1 MKLALCLEYPIEQP
15 GGTEVLVRELIHGL
29 AARHEIVLVSGDS
42 AESLRASSVAD
53 KIVAHLPWDLN
64 VVTPEKSRALAA
76 ALHAQKIDL
85 AHFHFGANY
94 AWGNRLFNVCPV
106 IHLDRLGTPCLAT
119 NHGVFGLWEGYIGA
133 QRPWFVKA
141 ALLPPA
147 WASKMQM
154 LAHLRAE
161 IAVSHADWRTL
172 RRRYWPAREKFLQIY
187 HSRIQEHEAVPNNL
201 VGQAPPP
208 VISPASAPACRT
220 AGGGACSTT
229 TGEGA
234 GPTTTASAREKIIL
248 CAGTLG
254 PRKGQPY
261 LARAFAQI
269 AAEFPEWKL
278 IFIGRP
284 GDAQTVAELEEL
296 LRGPVLREQAEW
308 RRACS
313 DAELRAWLASAEIF
327 AMPSMHE
334 GLGLSLQEALY
345 AGCACLATRIGGIPD
360 LLQDGENGMLVERA
374 NVNEMSHA
382 LKQLMSDDA
391 LRRRFR
397 ARARASVLEK
407 GMTAPRMVARHEE
420 LYRALLPG

>member
-15 GGTEVLVRELIHGL
+15 GGTEVLVRELVHGL
-29 AARHEIVLVSGDS
+29 SARHEITLVSGDT

-53 KIVAHLPWDLN
+53 KIAAHLSWDH
-64 VVTPEKSRALAA
+64 VTREKSRALAA
-76 ALHAQKIDL
+76 ALHARKIDL
-85 AHFHFGANY
+85 AHFHFGGNY

-141 ALLPPA
+141 GLLPFA

-154 LAHLRAE
+154 LSHLRAE
-161 IAVSHADWRTL
+161 IAVSQADWRTL
-172 RRRYWPAREKFLQIY
+172 RGRYWPARGKFRQIY
-187 HSRIQEHEAVPNNL
+187 HSRIQETEALPDV
-201 VGQAPPP
+201 
-208 VISPASAPACRT
+208 
-220 AGGGACSTT
+220 
-229 TGEGA
+229 
-234 GPTTTASAREKIIL
+234 AREKIIL
-248 CAGTLG
+248 CAGTIG

-261 LARAFAQI
+261 LARAFAKI
-269 AAEFPEWKL
+269 AAEFPGWRL
-278 IFIGRP
+278 IFIGRL
-284 GDAQTVAELEEL
+284 GDAQTTRELEEL
-296 LRGPVLREQAEW
+296 LRGPALQEKAEW

-313 DAELRAWLASAEIF
+313 DAELRAWLARAEIF

-360 LLQDGENGMLVERA
+360 LIQEGENGMLVERA
-374 NVNEMSHA
+374 NMDEMSTA

-391 LRRRFR
+391 LRGRFR
-397 ARARASVLEK
+397 ARARGSVLAK
-407 GMTAPRMVARHEE
+407 DMTAPRMVARHEE
-420 LYRALLPG
+420 LYRALLAR

>member
-29 AARHEIVLVSGDS
+29 AARHQIVLVSGDS
-42 AESLRASSVAD
+42 AESVRASSVAD
-53 KIVAHLPWDLN
+53 KIVAHLPWDLTS
-64 VVTPEKSRALAA
+64 VTREKSHALAA

-85 AHFHFGANY
+85 AHFHFGGNY

-141 ALLPPA
+141 ALLPLA
-147 WASKMQM
+147 WASKLQM

-161 IAVSHADWRTL
+161 IAVSQADWRTL
-172 RRRYWPAREKFLQIY
+172 RRRYWPARGKFLQIY
-187 HSRIQEHEAVPNNL
+187 HSRIQEHEAGPE
-201 VGQAPPP
+201 QA
-208 VISPASAPACRT
+208 RK
-220 AGGGACSTT
+220 
-229 TGEGA
+229 
-234 GPTTTASAREKIIL
+234 KIIL

-261 LARAFAQI
+261 LARAFAKI

-284 GDAQTVAELEEL
+284 GDAQTTAELEEL
-296 LRGPVLREQAEW
+296 LRDPALREQAEW

-313 DAELRAWLASAEIF
+313 DPELRAWLAAAEIF

-345 AGCACLATRIGGIPD
+345 SGCACLATRIGGIPD
-360 LLQDGENGMLVERA
+360 LIQEGDNGILVERA
-374 NVNEMSHA
+374 NVDEMSNA

-391 LRRRFR
+391 LRVRLR

-407 GMTAPRMVARHEE
+407 GMTAPCMVARHEE
-420 LYRALLPG
+420 IYRALLTR

>member
-29 AARHEIVLVSGDS
+29 AARHQIVLVSGDS
-42 AESLRASSVAD
+42 AESWRASSVAH
-53 KIVAHLPWDLN
+53 KIVAHLPWDLTA
-64 VVTPEKSRALAA
+64 VTRDKSRALAT

-85 AHFHFGANY
+85 AHFHFGGNY

-161 IAVSHADWRTL
+161 IAVSQADWRTL
-172 RRRYWPAREKFLQIY
+172 RRRYWPARGKFLQIY
-187 HSRIQEHEAVPNNL
+187 HSRIQEHEAGP
-201 VGQAPPP
+201 
-208 VISPASAPACRT
+208 
-220 AGGGACSTT
+220 
-229 TGEGA
+229 EGA
-234 GPTTTASAREKIIL
+234 RKKIIL

-284 GDAQTVAELEEL
+284 GDAQTTAELEEL
-296 LRGPVLREQAEW
+296 LRGPALREQAEW
-308 RRACS
+308 RSACS
-313 DAELRAWLASAEIF
+313 DAELREWLAGAEIF

-345 AGCACLATRIGGIPD
+345 SGCACLATRIGGIPD
-360 LLQDGENGMLVERA
+360 LIQEGDNGMLVERA
-374 NVNEMSHA
+374 NVDEISTA

-391 LRRRFR
+391 LRSRFR
-397 ARARASVLEK
+397 FRARASVLEK

-420 LYRALLPG
+420 LYRELLRP

>member
-29 AARHEIVLVSGDS
+29 AARHQIVLVSGDS

-64 VVTPEKSRALAA
+64 AVTQEKSRALAA

-85 AHFHFGANY
+85 AHFHFGGNY
-94 AWGNRLFNVCPV
+94 AWGNRRFNVCPI

-147 WASKMQM
+147 WASKLQM

-161 IAVSHADWRTL
+161 IAVSQADWRTL
-172 RRRYWPAREKFLQIY
+172 RRRYWPARGKFQQIY
-187 HSRIQEHEAVPNNL
+187 HSRIQEHEA
-201 VGQAPPP
+201 APERP
-208 VISPASAPACRT
+208 RK
-220 AGGGACSTT
+220 
-229 TGEGA
+229 
-234 GPTTTASAREKIIL
+234 KIIL

-261 LARAFAQI
+261 LARAFAKI

-278 IFIGRP
+278 VFIGRP
-284 GDAQTVAELEEL
+284 GDAQTTAELEEL
-296 LRGPVLREQAEW
+296 LRSPALREQAEW

-313 DAELRAWLASAEIF
+313 DAELREWLAAAEIF

-345 AGCACLATRIGGIPD
+345 SGCACLATRIGGIPD
-360 LLQDGENGMLVERA
+360 LIQEGDNGMLVERA
-374 NVNEMSHA
+374 NVDEMSIA

-391 LRRRFR
+391 LRSRFR

-420 LYRALLPG
+420 LYRALLCP

>member
-1 MKLALCLEYPIEQP
+1 MK
-15 GGTEVLVRELIHGL
+15 V
-29 AARHEIVLVSGDS
+29 
-42 AESLRASSVAD
+42 
-53 KIVAHLPWDLN
+53 
-64 VVTPEKSRALAA
+64 LAA

-85 AHFHFGANY
+85 AHFHFGGNY
-94 AWGNRLFNVCPV
+94 AWGNRVPGVCPV

-141 ALLPPA
+141 ALLPLA
-147 WASKMQM
+147 WASKLQM

-161 IAVSHADWRTL
+161 IAVSQADWRTL
-172 RRRYWPAREKFLQIY
+172 RRRYWPARGKFLQIY
-187 HSRIQEHEAVPNNL
+187 HSRIQEHEA
-201 VGQAPPP
+201 
-208 VISPASAPACRT
+208 
-220 AGGGACSTT
+220 
-229 TGEGA
+229 
-234 GPTTTASAREKIIL
+234 GPEHARQKIIL

-261 LARAFAQI
+261 LARAFAKI

-284 GDAQTVAELEEL
+284 GDAQTTAELEEL
-296 LRGPVLREQAEW
+296 LRSPALRDQAEW

-313 DAELRAWLASAEIF
+313 DAELREWLAGAEIF

-360 LLQDGENGMLVERA
+360 LIQEGDNGILVERA
-374 NVNEMSHA
+374 NVNEMSNA

-391 LRRRFR
+391 MRARFR

-407 GMTAPRMVARHEE
+407 GMTAPRMVARHEQ
-420 LYRALLPG
+420 LYRALLTR

>member
-29 AARHEIVLVSGDS
+29 AARHQIVLVSGDS

-53 KIVAHLPWDLN
+53 KIVAHLPWDLTA
-64 VVTPEKSRALAA
+64 VTQGKSRALAA

-85 AHFHFGANY
+85 AHFHFGGNY

-161 IAVSHADWRTL
+161 IAVSQADWRTL
-172 RRRYWPAREKFLQIY
+172 RRRYWPARGKFLQIY
-187 HSRIQEHEAVPNNL
+187 HSRIQEQESMP
-201 VGQAPPP
+201 
-208 VISPASAPACRT
+208 
-220 AGGGACSTT
+220 
-229 TGEGA
+229 EGA
-234 GPTTTASAREKIIL
+234 RKKIIL

-269 AAEFPEWKL
+269 ANQFPEWKL

-284 GDAQTVAELEEL
+284 GDAQTTAELEEL
-296 LRGPVLREQAEW
+296 LRGPALREQAEW
-308 RRACS
+308 RSACS
-313 DAELRAWLASAEIF
+313 DTELRAWLASAEIF

-360 LLQDGENGMLVERA
+360 LIQDGENGMLVERA
-374 NVNEMSHA
+374 NVNEMSNA

-391 LRRRFR
+391 LRNRFR

-407 GMTAPRMVARHEE
+407 DMTAPRMVARHEE
-420 LYRALLPG
+420 LYRALLAR

>member
-29 AARHEIVLVSGDS
+29 AARHQIVLVSGDS

-53 KIVAHLPWDLN
+53 KIVAHLPWDMLA
-64 VVTPEKSRALAA
+64 VTREKSRALAA
-76 ALHAQKIDL
+76 ALHAQQVDL
-85 AHFHFGANY
+85 AHFHFGGNY
-94 AWGNRLFNVCPV
+94 SWGNRLFNVCPV
-106 IHLDRLGTPCLAT
+106 VHLDRLGTPCLAT
-119 NHGVFGLWEGYIGA
+119 NHGVFGLWEGYIGP

-141 ALLPPA
+141 GLLPFA
-147 WASKMQM
+147 WASKLQM

-161 IAVSHADWRTL
+161 IAVSQADWRTL
-172 RRRYWPAREKFLQIY
+172 RRRYWPARGKFLQIY
-187 HSRIQEHEAVPNNL
+187 HSRIQEQEAVPNNI
-201 VGQAPPP
+201 VGQASPP
-208 VISPASAPACRT
+208 VLVSQAPSPAGLQ
-220 AGGGACSTT
+220 AGALARLE

-234 GPTTTASAREKIIL
+234 GPTSTDTARKKIIL

>member
-29 AARHEIVLVSGDS
+29 AARHQIVLVSGDS
-42 AESLRASSVAD
+42 AASLRESSVAD
-53 KIVAHLPWDLN
+53 KIVAHLPWDLTA
-64 VVTPEKSRALAA
+64 VTREKSRALAA

-85 AHFHFGANY
+85 AHFHFGGNY
-94 AWGNRLFNVCPV
+94 AWGNRRFNVCPV

-147 WASKMQM
+147 WAGKIQM

-161 IAVSHADWRTL
+161 IAVSQADWRTL
-172 RRRYWPAREKFLQIY
+172 RRRYWPARGKFLQIY
-187 HSRIQEHEAVPNNL
+187 HSRIQEELLAGDSV

-208 VISPASAPACRT
+208 VSSLASAPACSP
-220 AGGGACSTT
+220 A
-229 TGEGA
+229 GEGA
-234 GPTTTASAREKIIL
+234 GPTVGSTMRKKIIL

-261 LARAFAQI
+261 LARAFAKI

-284 GDAQTVAELEEL
+284 GDPQTTAELEEL
-296 LRGPVLREQAEW
+296 LRGPILKNQAEW

-313 DAELRAWLASAEIF
+313 DAELRERLAEAEIF

-345 AGCACLATRIGGIPD
+345 SGCACVATRIGGIPD
-360 LLQDGENGMLVERA
+360 LIQEGDNGILVERA
-374 NVNEMSHA
+374 NVDEMSNA
-382 LKQLMSDDA
+382 LKQLMSNAA
-391 LRRRFR
+391 LRGRFR

-407 GMTAPRMVARHEE
+407 DMTAPRMVARHEE
-420 LYRALLPG
+420 LYRALLSR

>member
-15 GGTEVLVRELIHGL
+15 GGTEVLVRELIYGL
-29 AARHEIVLVSGDS
+29 AARHQIVLVSGDS

-53 KIVAHLPWDLN
+53 KIVAHLPWDLTA
-64 VVTPEKSRALAA
+64 VTREKSCALAA
-76 ALHAQKIDL
+76 ALRAQKIDL
-85 AHFHFGANY
+85 AHFHFGGNY

-141 ALLPPA
+141 ALLAPA
-147 WASKMQM
+147 WASKLQM

-161 IAVSHADWRTL
+161 IAVSQADWRTL
-172 RRRYWPAREKFLQIY
+172 RRRYWPARGKFLQIY
-187 HSRIQEHEAVPNNL
+187 HSRIQEHEATP
-201 VGQAPPP
+201 
-208 VISPASAPACRT
+208 
-220 AGGGACSTT
+220 
-229 TGEGA
+229 EGA
-234 GPTTTASAREKIIL
+234 RKKIIL

-284 GDAQTVAELEEL
+284 GDAQTTAELEE
-296 LRGPVLREQAEW
+296 VLRSPALRDQAEW
-308 RRACS
+308 RSACS

-360 LLQDGENGMLVERA
+360 LIQEGENGMLVERA
-374 NVNEMSHA
+374 NVNEMSNA

-391 LRRRFR
+391 LRNRFR

-407 GMTAPRMVARHEE
+407 DMIAPRMVARHEE
-420 LYRALLPG
+420 LYRALLAR